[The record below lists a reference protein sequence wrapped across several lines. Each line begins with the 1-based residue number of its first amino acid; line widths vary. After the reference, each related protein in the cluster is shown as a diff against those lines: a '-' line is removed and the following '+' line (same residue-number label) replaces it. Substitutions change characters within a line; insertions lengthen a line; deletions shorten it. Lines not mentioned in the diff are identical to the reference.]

1 MKPLILSA
9 WWTGVALMAVSGM
22 ALAHS
27 GRTNS
32 EGCHNDRRNGTYHCH
47 NGSSASSTPSVTP
60 RRSAPPSV
68 KVPQV
73 PQIYFPST
81 TPAQRPSLP
90 TPVKPSH
97 NQASQ
102 VPRIYYPSSSSAP
115 EPSVSETGGAQFY
128 FSSCEQARSI
138 GKSVLRTVEE
148 GYRPELDGNRNGIA
162 CEPAD
167 AL

>member
-1 MKPLILSA
+1 MKPLTLSS

-22 ALAHS
+22 ALTHS

-47 NGSSASSTPSVTP
+47 SGSSAPSVTP

-73 PQIYFPST
+73 PEIYFPSA
-81 TPAQRPSLP
+81 TPAQRPSLH
-90 TPVKPSH
+90 TPVKPS
-97 NQASQ
+97 ARAPQ
-102 VPRIYYPSSSSAP
+102 VPRIYYPSSGSAP